1 MNRTI
6 STHIRVGTRIH
17 SILYGGRDGV
27 VHAIHGQ
34 QSPESVRSI
43 GGCMQT
49 GGSAEFDIVFDHGT
63 ESRRLPECILR
74 GVQWRIYEEIATPQE
89 IADMLFFAATE
100 DVRKRKEADEAS
112 RKFAEEVA
120 SLKVDPKYAK
130 LTQAGEN
137 HGGGKLVATN
147 LRIELKKAFP
157 GVKFSIRSDY
167 NSVRIAWTDG
177 PTTDHVKAITG
188 KYEGGHFDG
197 MDDSYHHSRSPF
209 TSVFGSAKYIFEN
222 RSYSVATMTTAA
234 EAVAKKY
241 GYEPFNVKTSF
252 DGTAYIDC
260 NSRDQ
265 HREVYAYLEQR
276 YPFEKAA

>member
-6 STHIRVGTRIH
+6 STHIQVGTRIH

-27 VHAIHGQ
+27 VYAIHGQ

-43 GGCMQT
+43 GGLIQT
-49 GGSAEFDIVFDHGT
+49 GGRADFDIVFDNGT
-63 ESRRLPECILR
+63 ESLRLPECILR
-74 GVQWRIYEEIATPQE
+74 GVQWRIYEEIATPAE
-89 IADMLFFAATE
+89 IADMLNFAATE
-100 DVRKRKEADEAS
+100 DVRKRNEAEVAS

-120 SLKVDPKYAK
+120 GLKVNPKYAK
-130 LTQAGEN
+130 LTQAGVN
-137 HGGGKLVATN
+137 HGGGKLVAAN
-147 LRIELKKAFP
+147 LRIELKTAFP

-177 PTTDHVKAITG
+177 PTTEHVKAITG
-188 KYEGGHFDG
+188 KYEGGHFDA
-197 MDDSYHHSRSPF
+197 MDDSYHHSNSPF
-209 TSVFGSAKYIFEN
+209 TSVFGSAKYISEN

-234 EAVAKKY
+234 EAVAKMY
-241 GYEPFNVKTSF
+241 DYEPFNVKTSC

-260 NSRDQ
+260 TSQDHQRN
-265 HREVYAYLEQR
+265 VYAYLEQR